1 MVFVLIAS
9 ALIYFSAARSDLLFR
24 TIPDWT
30 SIALSGL
37 AILRWAATPQIGEA
51 LWTLGS
57 AALIFAAGLVCFSRG
72 WFGGGDVKLLS
83 ATILLV
89 GSERTVP
96 FLLMMA
102 LAGGVLSAVV
112 LIWAFLAERTAK
124 AKVVES
130 VGTGEPG
137 NAAPPPLSVPY
148 GIAIAVAAIYVQFP
162 QLLQH

>member
-1 MVFVLIAS
+1 MTF
-9 ALIYFSAARSDLLFR
+9 ALISSGLIYLLAARSDLLFR
-24 TIPDWT
+24 IIPDWM

-37 AILRWAATPQIGEA
+37 AVLRWAAAPQVSEA

-57 AALIFAAGLVCFSRG
+57 AALIFAVGLVCFSRG

-89 GSERTVP
+89 GSERALP

-102 LAGGVLSAVV
+102 LVGGVLSVIV
-112 LIWAFLAERTAK
+112 LIWDGFARRSARAS
-124 AKVVES
+124 A
-130 VGTGEPG
+130 VGAGTSDAPL
-137 NAAPPPLSVPY
+137 PPPSVPY
-148 GIAIAVAAIYVQFP
+148 GIAIAVAAICIEFP